1 MEIIPAIDIRRGR
14 CVRLYQGD
22 FSRETVF
29 HNDPL
34 EVALSWQ
41 SVGAPRVHVIDLDG
55 ASAGKPLNIDIIVE
69 IATNLAIPVQVGGG
83 IRHLET
89 IEELL
94 QKGVDRVVL
103 GTPAVETPLL
113 VRDACRNYGE
123 SIVVCVDTREGRVA
137 INAWQSDTALKAREL
152 AESMIA
158 LGVKRLIRTDI
169 GCDGTL
175 SGPNLKA
182 IADTVDAC
190 GMPVIAAGGT
200 SSLEELGLIY
210 QTGVEGVI
218 VGKALYTGDIDLK
231 EALARFGSPGEVV
244 KGRAAT
250 VPAGPDV

>member
-1 MEIIPAIDIRRGR
+1 MEIIPAIDIRGGR

-22 FSRETVF
+22 FRRETVF
-29 HNDPL
+29 HKDPI

-55 ASAGKPLNIDIIVE
+55 ASAGKPMNMDIIVE
-69 IATNLAIPVQVGGG
+69 IATNLIIPVQVGGG

-94 QKGVDRVVL
+94 QAGVDRVVL
-103 GTPAVETPLL
+103 GTPAVEAPLL
-113 VRDACRNYGE
+113 VRDACRSYGE
-123 SIVVCVDTREGRVA
+123 SIVVCVDTRKGRVA
-137 INAWQSDTALKAREL
+137 INAWQSDTAMEAGEL
-152 AESMIA
+152 AEALLA

-182 IADTVDAC
+182 ISDTVDAC
-190 GMPVIAAGGT
+190 GLPVIAAGGT

-218 VGKALYTGDIDLK
+218 VGRALYTGDIDLK
-231 EALARFGSPGEVV
+231 EALARFGSPEEAE
-244 KGRAAT
+244 KKRATT
-250 VPAGPDV
+250 VSAWPGG